1 MSRFVSPLRRRS
13 LLVASAGSAL
23 LAACGTKPPPPPKPT
38 LVSGSIKA
46 SAGLNPSV
54 TGRASP
60 LQVRVYELKAP
71 AAFNAADFM
80 ALYQGDQGALG
91 VDMVAREEMTLQ
103 PGESRPYNKTLSP
116 ETRFVGVVGFY
127 RALERANWR
136 TVVAIQPNQTQQLA
150 INVGDLAISA
160 TVALKP

>member
-13 LLVASAGSAL
+13 LLAAGAGSAL

-38 LVSGSIKA
+38 LVNGSIKA

-80 ALYQGDQGALG
+80 ALFQGDQAALG
-91 VDMVAREEMTLQ
+91 GDMVGREEMTLQ
-103 PGESRPYNKTLSP
+103 PGESRPHNKTLSP

-160 TVALKP
+160 TVTLQP

>member
-23 LAACGTKPPPPPKPT
+23 LAACGTKPPPPKPT
-38 LVSGSIKA
+38 QVSGSIKA

-54 TGRASP
+54 TGRPSP

-71 AAFNAADFM
+71 AAFNTADFM
-80 ALYQGDQGALG
+80 SLYQGDQGALG
-91 VDMVAREEMTLQ
+91 VDMVSREEMTLQ

>member
-80 ALYQGDQGALG
+80 SLYQGDQGALG
-91 VDMVAREEMTLQ
+91 ADMVARDRLQ
-103 PGESRPYNKTLSP
+103 DEHARIGGPCAGDQHHDEQRQ
-116 ETRFVGVVGFY
+116 R
-127 RALERANWR
+127 LERGAHVRQAFQGGEGFADRSRRLW
-136 TVVAIQPNQTQQLA
+136 VCCHACGLGLA
-150 INVGDLAISA
+150 LPDGLIA
-160 TVALKP
+160 